1 MVHVY
6 LYSSGSYKGQYNFT
20 IPNYKRV
27 DIGFSAI
34 LKKEGQKTGMFN
46 PFKFTKSTWISM
58 EVFNLLDIDNTI
70 SFLWVKDTNGYQ
82 FGVPNRL
89 TSRLIN
95 LKLHR
100 NLIDFFI
107 FAT

>member
-1 MVHVY
+1 
-6 LYSSGSYKGQYNFT
+6 

-34 LKKEGQKTGMFN
+34 LKKEGQETGKFN

-95 LKLHR
+95 LKLH
-100 NLIDFFI
+100 IEI
-107 FAT
+107 